1 MRIYETIFILRP
13 EAPDEE
19 IDATIDQVTTTITDG
34 QATIDKVERWG
45 KRRLAYRVKRYKEG
59 HYILVQYSVESNAG
73 LSKELERRLKV
84 TDTVI
89 KYLTVRIDEDLKRV
103 EKLRAKREKRAA
115 KKGDRDDRPGR
126 SDRARPAAPM
136 APAAPAAPAQPAG

>member
-19 IDATIDQVTTTITDG
+19 IDAVIDQVTTTISEG
-34 QATIDKVERWG
+34 QGTIDKVERWG

-73 LSKELERRLKV
+73 LSKEIERRLKV

-89 KYLTVRIDEDLKRV
+89 KYLTVRIDEHLKRLK
-103 EKLRAKREKRAA
+103 KLRAKREQRAA
-115 KKGDRDDRPGR
+115 KKGNRDERLGSADRER
-126 SDRARPAAPM
+126 
-136 APAAPAAPAQPAG
+136 PAAPAAPAQPAT

>member
-19 IDATIDQVTTTITDG
+19 IDAVIDQVTTTISEG
-34 QATIDKVERWG
+34 QGTIDKVERWG

-73 LSKELERRLKV
+73 LSKEIERRLKV

-89 KYLTVRIDEDLKRV
+89 KYLTVRIDEDLKRLK
-103 EKLRAKREKRAA
+103 KLRAKREQRAA
-115 KKGDRDDRPGR
+115 KKGDRDERFGSADRER
-126 SDRARPAAPM
+126 
-136 APAAPAAPAQPAG
+136 PAAPAAPAQPAT

>member
-19 IDATIDQVTTTITDG
+19 IDAVIDQVTTTISEG
-34 QATIDKVERWG
+34 QGTIDKVERWG

-73 LSKELERRLKV
+73 LSKEIERRLKV

-89 KYLTVRIDEDLKRV
+89 KYLTVRIDEHLKRLK
-103 EKLRAKREKRAA
+103 KLRAKREQRAA
-115 KKGDRDDRPGR
+115 KKGNRDERLGSADRER
-126 SDRARPAAPM
+126 
-136 APAAPAAPAQPAG
+136 PAAPAQPAT

>member
-19 IDATIDQVTTTITDG
+19 IDAAIDQVTTTITEG
-34 QATIDKVERWG
+34 QGTIDKVERWG
-45 KRRLAYRVKRYKEG
+45 KRRLAYRVKQYKEG

-89 KYLTVRIDEDLKRV
+89 KYLTVRIDEDLKRI
-103 EKLRAKREKRAA
+103 EKLRVKREQRTA
-115 KKGDRDDRPGR
+115 KKGDRNERSGMADRVR
-126 SDRARPAAPM
+126 
-136 APAAPAAPAQPAG
+136 PAAPAAPAQPAT